1 MSRAPLTPLE
11 DALAAVLAQA
21 QPQPLPG
28 AAFVDLLQA
37 DGRVLA
43 ADCIAPLQVP
53 PLDNS
58 AMDGYAVRSAE
69 VAQAGTALPVSQRIP
84 AGQVG
89 TALQVGTVARIFTGA
104 PLPPGADAIVMQ
116 EDCTVLDDGRVRFD
130 AVPQPG
136 QFVRRAGQDIALGST
151 ALQAGLRLTPA
162 ALGLAASL
170 GLAQL
175 PVARRP
181 RVALFSTGD
190 ELALPG
196 SIAPQ
201 DLPPGHIFNSNRY
214 VLASL
219 LQRWGCEVVD
229 GGILPDDRAATHA
242 ALAQAAQD
250 CDLLVTSA
258 GVSVGEEDHVR
269 PVVEQLG
276 ALSLWKIA
284 MKPGKPFAFG
294 HVRRSGGDPAAG
306 RAHFI
311 GLPGNP
317 VSSLITALVLLRP
330 FVLALQ
336 GASVVQPP
344 AHWLTADFEI
354 TQRDS
359 RREFLRARR
368 NAAGRL
374 ELFANQNSGV
384 LTSTVW
390 AEGLV
395 DNPAQ
400 TLIARGDSVRFL
412 PFSELLT

>member
-21 QPQPLPG
+21 QPLPG
-28 AAFVDLLQA
+28 GAFVDLLQA

-69 VAQAGTALPVSQRIP
+69 VAQAGTVLPVSQRIP

-368 NAAGRL
+368 NAAGQL

-400 TLIARGDSVRFL
+400 TLIARGERVRFL

>member
-21 QPQPLPG
+21 QPLPG

-242 ALAQAAQD
+242 ALAQAAED

-294 HVRRSGGDPAAG
+294 HVRRSSEGKTAG
-306 RAHFI
+306 QAHFI

>member
-21 QPQPLPG
+21 QPLPG

-69 VAQAGTALPVSQRIP
+69 VAQAGTVLPVSQRIP

-229 GGILPDDRAATHA
+229 GGILPDDRVATHA

-368 NAAGRL
+368 NAAGQL

-400 TLIARGDSVRFL
+400 TLIARGSSVRFL

>member
-21 QPQPLPG
+21 QPLPG
-28 AAFVDLLQA
+28 GAFVDLLQA

-69 VAQAGTALPVSQRIP
+69 VAQAGTVLPVSQRIP

-242 ALAQAAQD
+242 ALARAAED

-359 RREFLRARR
+359 RREFLRVRR
-368 NAAGRL
+368 NAAGQL

-400 TLIARGDSVRFL
+400 TLIARGERVRFL

>member
-21 QPQPLPG
+21 QPLPG

-69 VAQAGTALPVSQRIP
+69 VAQAGTVLPVSQRIP

-242 ALAQAAQD
+242 ALAQAAKD

-294 HVRRSGGDPAAG
+294 HLRRSGGDPAAG

>member
-21 QPQPLPG
+21 QPLPG

-69 VAQAGTALPVSQRIP
+69 VAQAGTVLPVSQRIP

-242 ALAQAAQD
+242 ALARAAQD

>member
-1 MSRAPLTPLE
+1 
-11 DALAAVLAQA
+11 LAAVLAQA
-21 QPQPLPG
+21 QPLPG

-69 VAQAGTALPVSQRIP
+69 VAQVGTVLPVSQRIP

-368 NAAGRL
+368 NAAGQL

-400 TLIARGDSVRFL
+400 TLIARGDRVRFL

>member
-21 QPQPLPG
+21 QPLPG

-69 VAQAGTALPVSQRIP
+69 VAQAGTVLPVSQRIP

-229 GGILPDDRAATHA
+229 GGILPDDRVATHA
-242 ALAQAAQD
+242 ALARAAQD

-294 HVRRSGGDPAAG
+294 HLRRSGGDPAAG

-368 NAAGRL
+368 NAAGQL

>member
-21 QPQPLPG
+21 QPLPG

-69 VAQAGTALPVSQRIP
+69 VAQAGTVLPVSQRIP

-242 ALAQAAQD
+242 ALARAAQD

-368 NAAGRL
+368 NAAGQL

-400 TLIARGDSVRFL
+400 TLIARGSSVRFL

>member
-21 QPQPLPG
+21 QPLPG

-69 VAQAGTALPVSQRIP
+69 VAQAGTVLPVSQRIP

-229 GGILPDDRAATHA
+229 GGILPDDRVATHA

-294 HVRRSGGDPAAG
+294 HLRRSGGDPAAG

-311 GLPGNP
+311 CLPGNP

-359 RREFLRARR
+359 RREFLRTRR

>member
-21 QPQPLPG
+21 QPLPG
-28 AAFVDLLQA
+28 GAFVDLLQA

-69 VAQAGTALPVSQRIP
+69 VAQAGTVLPVSQRIP

-104 PLPPGADAIVMQ
+104 PLPLGADAIVMQ

-359 RREFLRARR
+359 RREFLRVRR
-368 NAAGRL
+368 NAAGQL

>member
-21 QPQPLPG
+21 QPLPG

-69 VAQAGTALPVSQRIP
+69 VAQAGTVLPVSQRIP

-294 HVRRSGGDPAAG
+294 HLRRSGGDPAAG

-359 RREFLRARR
+359 RREFLRVRR
-368 NAAGRL
+368 NAAGQL

-400 TLIARGDSVRFL
+400 TLIARGDRVRFL

>member
-21 QPQPLPG
+21 QPLPG

-229 GGILPDDRAATHA
+229 GGILPDDRAATHT
-242 ALAQAAQD
+242 ALARAAQD

-359 RREFLRARR
+359 RREFLRVRR
-368 NAAGRL
+368 NAAGQL

-400 TLIARGDSVRFL
+400 TLIARGERVRFL

>member
-21 QPQPLPG
+21 QPLPG

-69 VAQAGTALPVSQRIP
+69 VAQAGTVLPVSQRIP

-229 GGILPDDRAATHA
+229 GGILPDDRVATHA

-359 RREFLRARR
+359 RREFLRTRR

-400 TLIARGDSVRFL
+400 TLIARGDRVRFL

>member
-21 QPQPLPG
+21 QPLPG

-242 ALAQAAQD
+242 ALAQAAED

-400 TLIARGDSVRFL
+400 TLIARGSSVRFL

>member
-21 QPQPLPG
+21 QPLPG

-69 VAQAGTALPVSQRIP
+69 VAQAGAVLPVSQRIP

-229 GGILPDDRAATHA
+229 GGILPDARVATHA

-294 HVRRSGGDPAAG
+294 HLRRSGGDPAAG

>member
-21 QPQPLPG
+21 QPLPG

-69 VAQAGTALPVSQRIP
+69 VAQAGTVLPVSQRIP

-89 TALQVGTVARIFTGA
+89 AALQVGTVARIFTGA

-229 GGILPDDRAATHA
+229 GGILPDDRVATHA

-294 HVRRSGGDPAAG
+294 HLRRSGGDPAAG

-359 RREFLRARR
+359 RREFLRVRR
-368 NAAGRL
+368 NAAGQL

-400 TLIARGDSVRFL
+400 TLIARGDRVRFL

>member
-21 QPQPLPG
+21 QPLPG

-69 VAQAGTALPVSQRIP
+69 VAQAGTVLPVSQRIP

-368 NAAGRL
+368 NAAGQL

-400 TLIARGDSVRFL
+400 TLIARGSSVRFL

>member
-21 QPQPLPG
+21 QPLPG

-242 ALAQAAQD
+242 ALARAAQD

-294 HVRRSGGDPAAG
+294 HVRRSSEGKTAG
-306 RAHFI
+306 QAHFI

-400 TLIARGDSVRFL
+400 TLIARGDRVRFL

>member
-21 QPQPLPG
+21 QPLPG

-116 EDCTVLDDGRVRFD
+116 EDCMVLDDGRVRFD

-294 HVRRSGGDPAAG
+294 HVRRSSEGKTAG
-306 RAHFI
+306 QAHFI

-400 TLIARGDSVRFL
+400 TLIARGDRVRFL

>member
-21 QPQPLPG
+21 QPLPG

-69 VAQAGTALPVSQRIP
+69 VAQVGTVLPVSQRIP

-294 HVRRSGGDPAAG
+294 HLRRSGGDPAAG

-368 NAAGRL
+368 NAAGQL

>member
-21 QPQPLPG
+21 QPLPG

-69 VAQAGTALPVSQRIP
+69 VAQAGTVLPVSQRIP

-284 MKPGKPFAFG
+284 LNPGKPFAFG
-294 HVRRSGGDPAAG
+294 HLRRSGGDPAAG

-359 RREFLRARR
+359 RREFLRVRR
-368 NAAGRL
+368 NAAGQL

>member
-21 QPQPLPG
+21 QPLPG

-69 VAQAGTALPVSQRIP
+69 VAQAGTVLPVSQRIP

-89 TALQVGTVARIFTGA
+89 AALQVGTVARIFTGA

-242 ALAQAAQD
+242 ALAQAAED

-359 RREFLRARR
+359 RREFLRVRR
-368 NAAGRL
+368 NAAGQL

-400 TLIARGDSVRFL
+400 TLIARGDRVRFL

>member
-21 QPQPLPG
+21 QPLPG

-69 VAQAGTALPVSQRIP
+69 VAQAGTVLPVSQRIP

-294 HVRRSGGDPAAG
+294 HLRRSGGDPAAG

-359 RREFLRARR
+359 RREFLRTRR

>member
-21 QPQPLPG
+21 QPLPG
-28 AAFVDLLQA
+28 AAFVDLLQT

-69 VAQAGTALPVSQRIP
+69 VAQAGTVLPVSQRIP

-229 GGILPDDRAATHA
+229 GGILPDDRVATHA

-294 HVRRSGGDPAAG
+294 HLRRSGGDPAAG

-368 NAAGRL
+368 NAAGQL

>member
-21 QPQPLPG
+21 QPLPG

-104 PLPPGADAIVMQ
+104 PLPPGGGAIVMQ
-116 EDCTVLDDGRVRFD
+116 GDCTVLDDGRVRFD

-229 GGILPDDRAATHA
+229 GGILPDDRVATHA

-294 HVRRSGGDPAAG
+294 HVRRSSEGKTAG
-306 RAHFI
+306 QAHFI

-368 NAAGRL
+368 NAAGQL
-374 ELFANQNSGV
+374 ELFTNQNSGV

>member
-21 QPQPLPG
+21 QPLPG

-242 ALAQAAQD
+242 ALAQAAED

-368 NAAGRL
+368 NAAGQL

-400 TLIARGDSVRFL
+400 TLIARGDRVRFL

>member
-21 QPQPLPG
+21 QPLPG

-69 VAQAGTALPVSQRIP
+69 VAQAGTVLPVSQRIP

-104 PLPPGADAIVMQ
+104 PLPLGADAIVMQ

-359 RREFLRARR
+359 RREFLRVRR
-368 NAAGRL
+368 NAAGQL

-400 TLIARGDSVRFL
+400 TLIARGDRVRFL

>member
-21 QPQPLPG
+21 QPLPG

-69 VAQAGTALPVSQRIP
+69 VAQAGTVLPGSQRIP

-116 EDCTVLDDGRVRFD
+116 EDCTVLDDGLVRFD

-294 HVRRSGGDPAAG
+294 HLRRSGGDPAAG

-368 NAAGRL
+368 NAAGQL

-400 TLIARGDSVRFL
+400 TLIARGSSVRFL

>member
-21 QPQPLPG
+21 QPLPG

-69 VAQAGTALPVSQRIP
+69 VAQAGTVLPVSQRIP

-242 ALAQAAQD
+242 ALARAAQD

-294 HVRRSGGDPAAG
+294 HLRRSGGDPAAG

-400 TLIARGDSVRFL
+400 TLIARGSSVRFL

>member
-21 QPQPLPG
+21 QPLPG

-69 VAQAGTALPVSQRIP
+69 VAQVGTALPVSQRIP

-229 GGILPDDRAATHA
+229 GGILPDDRVATHA

-294 HVRRSGGDPAAG
+294 HLRRSGGDPAAG

-368 NAAGRL
+368 NAAGQL

-400 TLIARGDSVRFL
+400 TLIARGDRVRFL

>member
-21 QPQPLPG
+21 QPLPG

-69 VAQAGTALPVSQRIP
+69 VAQVGTVLPVSQRIP

-242 ALAQAAQD
+242 ALARAAQD

-294 HVRRSGGDPAAG
+294 HLRRSGGDPAAG

-368 NAAGRL
+368 NAAGQL

-400 TLIARGDSVRFL
+400 TLIARGDRVRFL

>member
-21 QPQPLPG
+21 QPLPG
-28 AAFVDLLQA
+28 GAFVDLLQA

-69 VAQAGTALPVSQRIP
+69 VAQAGTVLPVSQRIP

-175 PVARRP
+175 PVTRRP

-368 NAAGRL
+368 NAAGQL

-400 TLIARGDSVRFL
+400 TLIARGDRVRFL

>member
-21 QPQPLPG
+21 QPLPG

-69 VAQAGTALPVSQRIP
+69 VAQVGTVLPVSQRIP

-104 PLPPGADAIVMQ
+104 PLPLGADAIVMQ

-229 GGILPDDRAATHA
+229 GGILPDDRAATHT
-242 ALAQAAQD
+242 ALARAAQD

>member
-21 QPQPLPG
+21 QPLPG

-242 ALAQAAQD
+242 ALARAAQD

-359 RREFLRARR
+359 RREFLRVRR
-368 NAAGRL
+368 NAAGQL

>member
-21 QPQPLPG
+21 QPLPG

-89 TALQVGTVARIFTGA
+89 TALQPGTAARIFTGA

-130 AVPQPG
+130 AAPQPG

-242 ALAQAAQD
+242 ALAQAAED

-294 HVRRSGGDPAAG
+294 HLRRSGGDPAAG

-359 RREFLRARR
+359 RREFLRVRR
-368 NAAGRL
+368 NAAGQL

-400 TLIARGDSVRFL
+400 TLIARGDRVRFL

>member
-21 QPQPLPG
+21 QPLPG

-69 VAQAGTALPVSQRIP
+69 VAQAGAVLPVSQRIP

-229 GGILPDDRAATHA
+229 GGILPDDRVATHA

-294 HVRRSGGDPAAG
+294 HVRRSSEGKTAG
-306 RAHFI
+306 QAHFI

-368 NAAGRL
+368 NAAGQL

>member
-21 QPQPLPG
+21 QPLPG

-69 VAQAGTALPVSQRIP
+69 VAQAGAVLPVSQRIP

-175 PVARRP
+175 PVTRRP

-229 GGILPDDRAATHA
+229 GGILPDDRVATHA

-294 HVRRSGGDPAAG
+294 HLRRSGGDPAAG

-368 NAAGRL
+368 NAAGQL

-400 TLIARGDSVRFL
+400 TLIARGSSVRFL